1 MKDHSLCVLSWYQ
14 GFVFWYLLHW
24 LYIIAV
30 AIICLHFLP
39 SSDVNECASSE
50 NNCNR
55 NALCIN
61 TAGGFRCTCK
71 QGFVGN
77 GIICTA
83 GKKYMYVV
91 SAISLY
97 IKLKIIMHAAEDHIC
112 WMTLLRAAVLSRS
125 TPCHDFFYYVVT
137 HSSGLGEV

>member
-1 MKDHSLCVLSWYQ
+1 M
-14 GFVFWYLLHW
+14 
-24 LYIIAV
+24 
-30 AIICLHFLP
+30 
-39 SSDVNECASSE
+39 NECASSE

-97 IKLKIIMHAAEDHIC
+97 IKLKIIMPAAEDHI
-112 WMTLLRAAVLSRS
+112 MLD
-125 TPCHDFFYYVVT
+125 DFTKGSCVIKI
-137 HSSGLGEV
+137 HSMP